1 MSDTLRWHVMH
12 SPLGPLTLVR
22 SDRGLCAIEFGDFA
36 AVRDELAVWAKRWW
50 PSAAFAP
57 GNGDPLLE
65 AASAELEAYFRG
77 ELRRFTV
84 PLDLRG
90 TPFQTEVWQ
99 ALQRVPYG
107 KTASYKEIAAA
118 VGRPRAVRAVGG
130 ANNRNP
136 VPIVVPCHRIVGA
149 DGSLVG
155 YGGGLPIKARLLAL
169 EGVPSPIGPAG
180 NAKIGTADPASKP
193 RTHR

>member
-1 MSDTLRWHVMH
+1 MTDTLRWYVMP

-22 SDRGLCAIEFGDFA
+22 SGRGLCGIEFGDFA
-36 AVRDELAVWAKRWW
+36 AVRDGLAAWAKRWW

-57 GNGDPLLE
+57 GDGDPLLE
-65 AASAELEAYFRG
+65 AARAELEAYFRG

-90 TPFQTEVWQ
+90 TLFQMEVWR

-107 KTASYKEIAAA
+107 TTASYKEIAAA

-136 VPIVVPCHRIVGA
+136 VPILVPCHRIVGA

-155 YGGGLPIKARLLAL
+155 YGGGLSLKARLLKL
-169 EGVPSPIGPAG
+169 EGVGVPGRSACETETAIGA
-180 NAKIGTADPASKP
+180 ATL
-193 RTHR
+193 